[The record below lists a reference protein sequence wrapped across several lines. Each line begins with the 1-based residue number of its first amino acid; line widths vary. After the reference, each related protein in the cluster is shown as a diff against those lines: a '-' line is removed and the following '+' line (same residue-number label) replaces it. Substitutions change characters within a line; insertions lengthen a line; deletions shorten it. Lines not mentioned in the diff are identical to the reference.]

1 VPVRHKDQWEA
12 EPQFAQAVEEARH
25 ELDGHGRVLVRPSG
39 TEPALRIMV
48 EGDSD
53 EHVARIADQLA
64 TLAIERLN

>member
-1 VPVRHKDQWEA
+1 
-12 EPQFAQAVEEARH
+12 VEEARH
-25 ELDGHGRVLVRPSG
+25 DLDGHGRVLVRPSG

-64 TLAIERLN
+64 SLAVERLN